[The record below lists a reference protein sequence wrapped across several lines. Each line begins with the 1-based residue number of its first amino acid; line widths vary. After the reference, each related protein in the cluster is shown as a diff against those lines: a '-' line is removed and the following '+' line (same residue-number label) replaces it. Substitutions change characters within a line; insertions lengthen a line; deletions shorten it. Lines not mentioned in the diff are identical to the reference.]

1 MLSVSRHGTNLR
13 LRPFFNNSCT
23 GVHNTQEAD
32 PAICKEEN
40 RVLESYFD
48 QLEHDNVPQSR
59 KQ

>member
-1 MLSVSRHGTNLR
+1 MQGS
-13 LRPFFNNSCT
+13 FFISEL
-23 GVHNTQEAD
+23 GSFFESAHTQEAD